1 MLYCNDQLSKFDS
14 ENENEIFFNYS
25 LNSSSYRV
33 YNLETLCVEESSD
46 VIFDEVK
53 IAKEVKIDYNDEV
66 VVKTSTP
73 S

>member
-25 LNSSSYRV
+25 LNNSSYRV

>member
-1 MLYCNDQLSKFDS
+1 MSKFDS

-25 LNSSSYRV
+25 LNNSSYRV